1 MAYTLHRATLALHT
15 AFGTPLAGDTL
26 FGQLCWALREAE
38 GEAALQS
45 ALDGYTSGK
54 PWVVVSD
61 GFPSGFLPKPALP
74 ALEAFFGA
82 TPAGKI
88 ADAAKERKF
97 IKARRWIPAS
107 QTSLGLQSLLAA
119 AVSDQDAWGG
129 KPPQRVTQ
137 AHNSI
142 NRETGT
148 TGEAEFA
155 PYSMP
160 QTFYGAGYKADLYLV
175 FDPERIAAAKLRT
188 LLDAVG
194 ATGFGRDAS
203 IGLGKFTVD
212 EMTIATPPPPS
223 APGAWW
229 TLGPCA
235 PQGQAFNKAA
245 SYYRTFTRFGRHG
258 NVHALAGQPFKTP
271 VLLAAA
277 GAVFTPAGAYESRA
291 FIGQG
296 IGGDGSLSK
305 VQAATV
311 HQGYA
316 PVLALAM

>member
-61 GFPSGFLPKPALP
+61 GFPSGFLPKPTLP
-74 ALEAFFGA
+74 ALDAFFGA
-82 TPAGKI
+82 SPAGND
-88 ADAAKERKF
+88 AGAAKERKA
-97 IKARRWIPAS
+97 IKAKRWIPAS
-107 QTSLGLQSLLAA
+107 QTALGLQALLAA

-129 KPPQRVTQ
+129 KPPQRAAQ
-137 AHNSI
+137 AHNRI
-142 NRETGT
+142 NRQTGT
-148 TGEAEFA
+148 TGDGEFA

-160 QTFYGAGYKADLYLV
+160 QIFYGAGYKADLYLV
-175 FDPERIAAAKLRT
+175 FDPEHIAVAKMRT

-212 EMTIATPPPPS
+212 EMTITTPPAPS

-235 PQGQAFNKAA
+235 PQGQAFNKTA
-245 SYYRTFTRFGRHG
+245 SYYRAFTRFGRHG
-258 NVHALAGQPFKTP
+258 NVHALTGQPFKTP
-271 VLLAAA
+271 ILLATA
-277 GAVFTPAGAYESRA
+277 GAVFTPAGAYEPRT

-296 IGGDGSLSK
+296 IGSDGSLSK